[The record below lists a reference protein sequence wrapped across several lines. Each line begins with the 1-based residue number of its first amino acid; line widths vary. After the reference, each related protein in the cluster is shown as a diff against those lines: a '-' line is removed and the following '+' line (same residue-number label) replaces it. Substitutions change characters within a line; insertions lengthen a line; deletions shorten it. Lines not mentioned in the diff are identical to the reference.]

1 MHTAIVDSMHNPL
14 DTRQL
19 ANFCEIANVGSIR
32 KAAKNLNLTTSAV
45 SHSLKRLEE
54 DLSCKLFIHDT
65 RKIELTYAGHRL
77 HAYANELIG
86 KLTSARYLVNDW
98 NDLSQQTLRIG
109 ATSAACQYIIPIA
122 LRELKESFPD
132 INIQIITGTSYHLI
146 ECMDDGKIDVAI
158 YPSGS
163 MDHTQNKSSIGTDSL
178 QFIVNPQ
185 HEWAESHKANLTDVE
200 SERIIVTDTKDY
212 TFDLVNEYFRSYS
225 VSLMPFIEISNEE
238 VIKRLVELD
247 IGVGILPNWIVKNEL
262 QSGALKAIPLGRR
275 QLKRNWVVASH
286 SRSDPNFAES
296 LFAGITT
303 SVAQSLFSDLT
314 F

>member
-1 MHTAIVDSMHNPL
+1 MHNPL

-54 DLSCKLFIHDT
+54 DLSCKLFIRDT

-77 HAYANELIG
+77 RSYADELLG
-86 KLTSARYLVNDW
+86 NLTKARYLVNEW
-98 NDLSQQTLRIG
+98 NEISHQTLRIG
-109 ATSAACQYIIPIA
+109 ATTAACQYIIPIA
-122 LRELKESFPD
+122 LRELKESFPG
-132 INIQIITGTSYHLI
+132 INIQIVTGSSYHLI
-146 ECMDDGKIDVAI
+146 ECMDDGKIDVSI

-163 MDHTQNKSSIGTDSL
+163 MDHTRNKSSIGTDSL
-178 QFIVNPQ
+178 QFIVNPM
-185 HEWAESHKANLTDVE
+185 HEWAQSNKANLHNIE
-200 SERIIVTDTKDY
+200 SERIILTATKDY

-247 IGVGILPNWIVKNEL
+247 IGIGILPHWIIKNEIQAGTL
-262 QSGALKAIPLGRR
+262 NAIPLGRR

-286 SRSDPNFAES
+286 SRGEPSFAES

-303 SVAQSLFSDLT
+303 SVAQSLFSDLI

>member
-1 MHTAIVDSMHNPL
+1 MHNPL

-19 ANFCEIANVGSIR
+19 ANFCEIANVGSIK

-45 SHSLKRLEE
+45 SHSLKRLEDE
-54 DLSCKLFIHDT
+54 LSCKLFHRDT
-65 RKIELTYAGHRL
+65 RKIELTYAGRRL
-77 HAYANELIG
+77 RSYADELL
-86 KLTSARYLVNDW
+86 KDLTKARYLVNEW
-98 NDLSQQTLRIG
+98 NDLTLQTLRIG
-109 ATSAACQYIIPIA
+109 ATPAACQYIIPVA
-122 LRELKESFPD
+122 LRELKESFPS

-163 MDHTQNKSSIGTDSL
+163 MDHTRNKISIGTDSL
-178 QFIVNPQ
+178 QFIVNPL
-185 HEWAESHKANLTDVE
+185 HEWAKSAKADLNSIE
-200 SERIIVTDTKDY
+200 AERIILTDTKDY

-238 VIKRLVELD
+238 VIKRLVQLD
-247 IGVGILPNWIVKNEL
+247 IGIGILPIWIVKDEL
-262 QSGALKAIPLGRR
+262 QSGALKTIPLGRR
-275 QLKRNWVVASH
+275 QLKRNWVVSSH
-286 SRSDPNFAES
+286 SRGEPSFAET

-303 SVAQSLFSDLT
+303 TVAQSLFSDLQ